1 MNCSPCAAS
10 NARGECALAYQWMPY
25 LFLFIISLVVSY
37 LMTPV
42 ARRIAWKVDAVDY
55 PAARR
60 INRKPIP
67 RMGGIA
73 VFCGMM
79 AAGLAEL
86 LGLKFLFWPLVPQT
100 APHLMVSAS
109 HLHVNY
115 WFIAASFFI
124 IFATGLLDDKY
135 QLSPKQ
141 KLAGQILASLVAV
154 MGGLV
159 IGVIVNPITDQLIDL
174 GWLAYPITMVYLIS
188 YSNII
193 NLIDGLDGL
202 ATGISCIS
210 SLTMFALSL
219 MAGRLDAAALAISV
233 TGATLAFLRY
243 NFNPA
248 SIFLGDSGA
257 LLLGFALG
265 TISLLSVTRVAGLTT
280 LIVPLV
286 IAGIP
291 IMDTFSAIVRRSR
304 AHVSIGQA
312 DRGHI
317 HHRLIAEGF
326 DQKEAVLLMYSW
338 TAILCVGSFA
348 MTQVTVLP
356 RIVIFVILV
365 AASAIFAIHLRLF
378 QPVLLHH
385 YNPDTGSD
393 ELIDPQDPAFEAE
406 EAKLEREKL
415 ADRLPRIP

>member
-1 MNCSPCAAS
+1 
-10 NARGECALAYQWMPY
+10 
-25 LFLFIISLVVSY
+25 
-37 LMTPV
+37 MTPV
-42 ARRIAWKVDAVDY
+42 ARRVAWRLDAIDY
-55 PAARR
+55 PDPRR

-73 VFCGMM
+73 VF
-79 AAGLAEL
+79 AGLMVAYFTQSFGYDFLGWPSL
-86 LGLKFLFWPLVPQT
+86 LESS
-100 APHLMVSAS
+100 PHL
-109 HLHVNY
+109 HINY
-115 WFIAASFFI
+115 SMLALSFVI
-124 IFATGLLDDKY
+124 IFLTGLADDKW
-135 QLSPKQ
+135 QLTPRQ
-141 KLAGQILASLVAV
+141 KLVGQFLSSIVAV
-154 MGGLV
+154 AGGLV
-159 IGVIVNPITDQLIDL
+159 IGVIVNPLTDQLIDL
-174 GWLAYPITMVYLIS
+174 GWLAYPLTVGYLVA

-210 SLTMFALSL
+210 SLTMFALSM
-219 MAGRLDAAALAISV
+219 MAGRLDAAALSISV
-233 TGATLAFLRY
+233 AGATLAFLRY

-265 TISLLSVTRVAGLTT
+265 TVSLLSMTRIAGLTT
-280 LIVPLV
+280 IIVPLV

-291 IMDTFSAIVRRSR
+291 IIDTFSAIVRRSR

-326 DQKEAVLLMYSW
+326 DQRQAVLLMYSW

-348 MTQVTVLP
+348 MTQVTVIP
-356 RIVIFVILV
+356 RIAIFAVLI
-365 AASAIFAIHLRLF
+365 AASASFAIHLRLF

-385 YNPDTGSD
+385 YNPKTGND
-393 ELIDPQDPAFEAE
+393 ELIGPQDPAFEAE
-406 EAKLEREKL
+406 EAKLEEQL
-415 ADRLPRIP
+415 AEHLPHLP

>member
-1 MNCSPCAAS
+1 MLAQWAPYAS
-10 NARGECALAYQWMPY
+10 
-25 LFLFIISLVVSY
+25 LFLVAFLASY
-37 LMTPV
+37 VMTPV
-42 ARRIAWKVDAVDY
+42 ARRVAWKLDAIDY
-55 PAARR
+55 PDPRR

-73 VFCGMM
+73 VF
-79 AAGLAEL
+79 AGLMVAYFTQSFGHDFLGWPSL
-86 LGLKFLFWPLVPQT
+86 LESS
-100 APHLMVSAS
+100 PHL
-109 HLHVNY
+109 HINY
-115 WFIAASFFI
+115 SMLALSFI
-124 IFATGLLDDKY
+124 IIFLTGLADDKW
-135 QLSPKQ
+135 QLTPRQ
-141 KLAGQILASLVAV
+141 KLVGQFLSSIVAV
-154 MGGLV
+154 AGGLV
-159 IGVIVNPITDQLIDL
+159 IGVIVNPLTDQLIDL
-174 GWLAYPITMVYLIS
+174 GWLAYPLTVCYLVA

-210 SLTMFALSL
+210 SLTMFALSM
-219 MAGRLDAAALAISV
+219 MAGRLDAAALSISV
-233 TGATLAFLRY
+233 AGATLAFLRF

-265 TISLLSVTRVAGLTT
+265 TVSLLSMTRIAGLTT
-280 LIVPLV
+280 IIVPLV

-291 IMDTFSAIVRRSR
+291 IIDTFSAIVRRSR

-326 DQKEAVLLMYSW
+326 DQKQAVLLMYSW

-348 MTQVTVLP
+348 MTQVTVIP
-356 RIVIFVILV
+356 RIAIFAVLI
-365 AASAIFAIHLRLF
+365 AASATFAIHLRLF

-385 YNPDTGSD
+385 YNPKTGSD
-393 ELIDPQDPAFEAE
+393 ELIGPQDPAFEAE
-406 EAKLEREKL
+406 EAKLEEQL
-415 ADRLPRIP
+415 SEHLPHLP

>member
-1 MNCSPCAAS
+1 MNRPVRCRKERHVPRQW
-10 NARGECALAYQWMPY
+10 NAYLS
-25 LFLFIISLVVSY
+25 LFLVAFAVAYVT
-37 LMTPV
+37 TPL
-42 ARRIAWKVDAVDY
+42 ARRIAWRLDAVDY
-55 PAARR
+55 PSKRR
-60 INRKPIP
+60 INKEPVP

-73 VFCGMM
+73 IFLGMFS
-79 AAGLAEL
+79 ALATQW
-86 LGLKFLFWPLVPQT
+86 LGTRFLGWPLVLDTTPQ
-100 APHLMVSAS
+100 LVVSSS

-115 WFIAASFFI
+115 LYIAISFVIVFV
-124 IFATGLLDDKY
+124 TGLLDDKY
-135 QLSPKQ
+135 QLNPKQ
-141 KLAGQILASLVAV
+141 KLLGQLIAAAVAV
-154 MGGLV
+154 AGGLV
-159 IGVIVNPITDQLIDL
+159 VGVIVNPVTDSLIDL
-174 GWLAYPITMVYLIS
+174 GWLAYPLTMIYLVA

-210 SLTMFALSL
+210 SLTMFALSI
-219 MAGRLDAAALAISV
+219 MAGRIDAAALSISV

-257 LLLGFALG
+257 LLLGFVLG
-265 TISLLSVTRVAGLTT
+265 TVSLLSVTRVAGLTT

-326 DQKEAVLLMYSW
+326 DQKQAVLLMYSW

-348 MTQVTVLP
+348 MTQVTVWP
-356 RIVIFVILV
+356 RIAIFVILI
-365 AASAIFAIHLRLF
+365 AASAIFAVYLRLF

-385 YNPDTGSD
+385 YNPETGAD
-393 ELIDPQDPAFEAE
+393 ELIDPQNPAFEAE
-406 EAKLEREKL
+406 EAKLESEKL
-415 ADRLPRIP
+415 ADRLPRI

>member
-1 MNCSPCAAS
+1 MAS
-10 NARGECALAYQWMPY
+10 RWIPY
-25 LFLFIISLVVSY
+25 LSLFLVAFVVAY
-37 LMTPV
+37 VMTPL
-42 ARRIAWKVDAVDY
+42 ARRIAWRLDAVDY
-55 PAARR
+55 PSKRR
-60 INRKPIP
+60 INKKPIP

-73 VFCGMM
+73 IFSGML
-79 AAGLAEL
+79 AACAVQWMGTR
-86 LGLKFLFWPLVPQT
+86 LFGWPMVLDS
-100 APHLMVSAS
+100 APHLVVSSS

-115 WFIAASFFI
+115 LYIGLSFVIVFV
-124 IFATGLLDDKY
+124 TGLLDDKF
-135 QLSPKQ
+135 QLNPKQ
-141 KLAGQILASLVAV
+141 KLAGQLIAAGIAVA
-154 MGGLV
+154 GGLV
-159 IGVIVNPITDQLIDL
+159 VGVIVNPVTDSLIDL
-174 GWLAYPITMVYLIS
+174 GWLAYPLTMIYLVA

-219 MAGRLDAAALAISV
+219 MAGRLDAAALSISIA
-233 TGATLAFLRY
+233 GATLAFLRY

-265 TISLLSVTRVAGLTT
+265 TVSLLSVTRVAGLTT

-326 DQKEAVLLMYSW
+326 DQKQAVLLMYSW

-348 MTQVTVLP
+348 MTQVTVWP
-356 RIVIFVILV
+356 RIAIFLILI
-365 AASAIFAIHLRLF
+365 AASATFAVYLRLF

-385 YNPDTGSD
+385 YNPETGAD
-393 ELIDPQDPAFEAE
+393 ELLDPQNPAFEAE
-406 EAKLEREKL
+406 EAKLESEKL
-415 ADRLPRIP
+415 SDRLPRI